1 MHVLR
6 VRGFAPLLAS
16 EAINAIG
23 NWIAVIAIWGFAAF
37 AFDADAGDLALLF
50 VVLSLPGAVLGP
62 ALGVV
67 IDRIGPRR
75 ALIIANLGGVA
86 AALALTQAD
95 SYAMV
100 IVLALPLGLI
110 EAMAAASLDALPPRL
125 VDDEDLVTA
134 NALLGGAQ
142 DLAIVIGPILAAV
155 VNVRWGLAGAFAADA
170 VTFAVGFVVAWRL
183 RLPAEADG
191 RVAAAPAEGD
201 IADAEAGATAG
212 ATSDEPTSA
221 WRELREGFSIA
232 RRTDGVRWTLG
243 VATVTYALWATFGVL
258 EPLYV
263 SEVLGADDT
272 TFALLQ
278 TVFGVGLV
286 LTGLALATFGDRIAR
301 PRYVAL
307 ATIASGATAALYL
320 GTESLVV
327 AYVGVFL
334 WGMDVAFFY
343 VPAKTLLQRF
353 TPARAHGRVLSLN
366 QAIEPAAAIP
376 ITPLAA
382 LAVGLVGIQVVGVAA
397 GVLAAVAGLVALRLA
412 RRLGPPPPA
421 GPVDPTA
428 GSSRDAVALGGQ
440 APM

>member
-221 WRELREGFSIA
+221 WRELREGFTIA

-263 SEVLGADDT
+263 
-272 TFALLQ
+272 
-278 TVFGVGLV
+278 
-286 LTGLALATFGDRIAR
+286 
-301 PRYVAL
+301 
-307 ATIASGATAALYL
+307 
-320 GTESLVV
+320 
-327 AYVGVFL
+327 
-334 WGMDVAFFY
+334 
-343 VPAKTLLQRF
+343 
-353 TPARAHGRVLSLN
+353 
-366 QAIEPAAAIP
+366 
-376 ITPLAA
+376 
-382 LAVGLVGIQVVGVAA
+382 
-397 GVLAAVAGLVALRLA
+397 
-412 RRLGPPPPA
+412 
-421 GPVDPTA
+421 
-428 GSSRDAVALGGQ
+428 
-440 APM
+440 

>member
-75 ALIIANLGGVA
+75 ALIFANLGGVA

-95 SYAMV
+95 SYTMV

-170 VTFAVGFVVAWRL
+170 ATFAVGFVVAWRL

-191 RVAAAPAEGD
+191 RAAGD
-201 IADAEAGATAG
+201 TGDEDAG

-221 WRELREGFSIA
+221 WRELREGFTIA

-286 LTGLALATFGDRIAR
+286 VTGLALATFGERIAR

-397 GVLAAVAGLVALRLA
+397 GVLAAIAGLVALRLA

-428 GSSRDAVALGGQ
+428 GTSRDAVALGGQ